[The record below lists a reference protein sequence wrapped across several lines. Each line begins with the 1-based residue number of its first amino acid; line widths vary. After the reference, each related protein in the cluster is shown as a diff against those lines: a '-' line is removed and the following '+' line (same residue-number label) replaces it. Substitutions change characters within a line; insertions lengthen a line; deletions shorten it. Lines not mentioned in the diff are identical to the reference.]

1 MLFRSQNAY
10 TRNKGKFNVDGFRK
24 GKAPRKIIESHY
36 GSDVFYEDAIN
47 ELFNDAYPK
56 ALSDLNLTPIARP
69 QVEFDKLEKDKDFS
83 ARISV
88 EVRPDFEVKDYK
100 GVKIEK
106 VDREVTDED
115 MEKEMENLRMKNS
128 RMIAV
133 DRPAA
138 NGDSVLLDYA
148 GFVGDEQF
156 EGGTAERQVLK
167 LGSGTFIPGF
177 EEQLAH

>member
-1 MLFRSQNAY
+1 MKATLNSREENIAKLTVDFTAKEWEDAVQNAY

-128 RMIAV
+128 QLEIGRASC
-133 DRPAA
+133 R
-138 NGDSVLLDYA
+138 
-148 GFVGDEQF
+148 
-156 EGGTAERQVLK
+156 ERV
-167 LGSGTFIPGF
+167 
-177 EEQLAH
+177 